1 MDFWDIISSVA
12 VREVSA
18 TAVLVGVVVFIL
30 TGQLVPGRTHKR
42 ELAAAN
48 KSADEHR
55 LASEKKDVAI
65 GRLLDQ
71 NSALLAG
78 VRIADKFYG
87 DFVPS
92 VEEHTIPRKVVV
104 SDVGSEA

>member
-1 MDFWDIISSVA
+1 MEIWDIISSVA

-30 TGQLVPGRTHKR
+30 TGQLIPGRTHKR
-42 ELAAAN
+42 ELDAAN
-48 KSADEHR
+48 KVATEWR
-55 LASEKKDVAI
+55 LASEKKDVVNQ
-65 GRLLDQ
+65 RLLDQ

-78 VRIADKFYG
+78 VRIADKFYR

-92 VEEHTIPRKVVV
+92 LDDATVPRGQVV
-104 SDVGSEA
+104 SDVGQ